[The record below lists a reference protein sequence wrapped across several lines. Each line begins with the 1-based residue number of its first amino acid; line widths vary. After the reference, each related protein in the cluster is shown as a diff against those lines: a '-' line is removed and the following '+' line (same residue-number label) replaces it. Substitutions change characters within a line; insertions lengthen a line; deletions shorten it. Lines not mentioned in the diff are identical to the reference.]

1 MNTANVLLLLL
12 KVAIIV
18 LSIIALIVLVDT
30 LKEKKQYRE
39 DMWVYEEV
47 YRINDVHKPT
57 LDALGIDEVFY
68 FDWQETAHSLGIPI
82 DSLTV
87 NMFLKH
93 ILHDTLQ

>member
-47 YRINDVHKPT
+47 YHINDVHSET
-57 LDALGIDEVFY
+57 LKALGIDEVFY